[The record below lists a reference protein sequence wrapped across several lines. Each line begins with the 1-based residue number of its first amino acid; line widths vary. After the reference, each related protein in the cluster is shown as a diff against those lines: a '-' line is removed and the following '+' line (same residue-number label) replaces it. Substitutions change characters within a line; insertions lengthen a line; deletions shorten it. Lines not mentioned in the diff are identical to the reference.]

1 MSPALISQLFP
12 SVPFSSA
19 FTTASFP
26 QNEHDPRI
34 SEVELSD
41 SSLGVHKTSSRHPH
55 HVVNPPPPSTSCSVS
70 LPQKAWE
77 AFYPKGSINPSGT
90 IFGGF
95 GFYLSGPLDFAKRL
109 ESANEVVMSYR
120 VMFEDEWEWV
130 KGGKIPGICEFVSI
144 SDGNWSDEML
154 CSRWGR

>member
-1 MSPALISQLFP
+1 MSSPSLISQLFP

-19 FTTASFP
+19 FTTASLH
-26 QNEHDPRI
+26 NEHDPRI

-41 SSLGVHKTSSRHPH
+41 LSLGVHKTNSRHPH
-55 HVVNPPPPSTSCSVS
+55 HVVIPPPPSDSCSIPP
-70 LPQKAWE
+70 PQKAWE

-95 GFYLSGPLDFAKRL
+95 GFYLSGPLDFSKRL

-120 VMFEDEWEWV
+120 IMFEDDWEWV
-130 KGGKIPGICEFVSI
+130 KGGKIPGICEFMRTSG
-144 SDGNWSDEML
+144 GN
-154 CSRWGR
+154 